1 MPFPFLRLL
10 SSHTR
15 KLPVLIGM
23 TLIAAGPLPAALIIN
38 TTFDS
43 SVTSLAN
50 ASSVESAFNYAA
62 HEFENLIS
70 TPITVNIAVSAS
82 AGTTILGQSST
93 ALVGTLGYTSTRA
106 VLSSHATSA
115 ADASAVASLPTTDPT
130 GGTSFWFS
138 TADAKALGLI
148 AATNTSTD
156 GTFTFGTGFS
166 YSFDPNNR
174 AVAGKIDFI
183 GVAEH
188 ELSEI
193 MGRIP
198 SLGRS
203 IGGHPAF
210 LPFDLFRYTASGVRS
225 LNTTDTGV
233 YFSIN
238 GGVTS
243 LKAFNSN
250 SSGDL
255 QDWASGTND
264 AFNAFSSSGVANTI
278 TAVDLTV
285 LDVLG
290 YTLTPAPEPTRAMLL
305 LLGLAAL
312 LGRRRR

>member
-1 MPFPFLRLL
+1 MTIKHLRPL
-10 SSHTR
+10 SACLR
-15 KLPVLIGM
+15 KTSFVLSLMLGGAAPVQ
-23 TLIAAGPLPAALIIN
+23 AALLIN

-43 SVTSLAN
+43 SVTSLSN

-62 HEFENLIS
+62 QEFENLIS
-70 TPITVNIAVSAS
+70 TPITVNITVSAN

-93 ALVGTLGYTSTRA
+93 FLTGTQSYSGTRA
-106 VLSSHATSA
+106 LLSSHATSA
-115 ADASAVASLPTTDPT
+115 ADSSAVASLPTTDPT
-130 GGTSFWFS
+130 GGTSFWFT
-138 TADAKALGLI
+138 TADAKALGLRS
-148 AATNTSTD
+148 ATTPSTD

-166 YSFDPNNR
+166 YTFDPNNR

-188 ELSEI
+188 EISEI

-198 SLGRS
+198 SLGGM
-203 IGGHPAF
+203 IGGNPAF
-210 LPFDLFRYTASGVRS
+210 LPFDLFRYTAAGVQS

-264 AFNAFSSSGVANTI
+264 AFNAFSSSGVANTLS
-278 TAVDLTV
+278 AADLTAM
-285 LDVLG
+285 DVLG
-290 YTLTPAPEPTRAMLL
+290 YTLAPTPEPARSMLL

-312 LGRRRR
+312 AGRRRR